1 MLKKIAVLSI
11 AAALT
16 ACGNDSSKTETT
28 EVPKDTI
35 KPVPQTQPENEL
47 ADFEFHTL
55 VINIPSPF
63 EILTFLPKSGIP
75 YNKSLLNPVENEKK
89 YTTTTKKGL
98 NYGAYIVDLVY
109 LSTNEQYSDIKTY
122 FKTTRNL
129 AVSLDCAESF
139 DRISGS
145 RLEKNI
151 DQKDT
156 INKVIDQIFI
166 EMDDYLR
173 SNERLLTA
181 TQILVGS
188 WIESQYITT
197 TLLKDQTK
205 NKDNEILYQKVLQQN
220 FTSQKLVQLLKEFEK
235 EKEFMPVI
243 KGVQELDQIYSG
255 LKGDNIDKPTMEKLA
270 AKLTEVRG
278 KIVN

>member
-1 MLKKIAVLSI
+1 MLKKLALISI
-11 AAALT
+11 AASMI
-16 ACGNDSSKTETT
+16 ACGNDSPKTETT
-28 EVPKDTI
+28 EVPKDTA
-35 KPVPQTQPENEL
+35 KPVAQTHPENEL

-75 YNKSLLNPVENEKK
+75 YNKSLLNPVDNEKK

-98 NYGAYIVDLVY
+98 NYGVYIVDLVY
-109 LSTNEQYSDIKTY
+109 LSTNEQFSEIKPY

-139 DRISGS
+139 DKISGS

-166 EMDDYLR
+166 EMDSYLR

-188 WIESQYITT
+188 WVESQYITAT
-197 TLLKDQTK
+197 VLIDHPMTPE
-205 NKDNEILYQKVLQQN
+205 NEILYKKIKEQN
-220 FTSQKLVQLLKEFEK
+220 FTSQKLVELLKEFEK
-235 EKEFMPVI
+235 EKEFLPVI
-243 KGVQELDQIYSG
+243 KGVQELDKIYAG
-255 LKGDNIDKPTMEKLA
+255 MVGKELDNATLKQLA
-270 AKLTEVRG
+270 AKLTEVRS

>member
-1 MLKKIAVLSI
+1 MLKRILLLSC
-11 AAALT
+11 AAAMVS
-16 ACGNDSSKTETT
+16 CGNDSGKTT
-28 EVPKDTI
+28 EAPVDTV
-35 KPVPQTQPENEL
+35 KATPQTQPENEL

-63 EILTFLPKSGIP
+63 EILTFLPKAGIP
-75 YNKSLLNPVENEKK
+75 YNKSLLNPVENEAK

-98 NYGAYIVDLVY
+98 NYGVYIVDLVY
-109 LSTNEQYSDIKTY
+109 LSTNEQFSEVKTY
-122 FKTTRNL
+122 FKTSRNL
-129 AVSLDCAESF
+129 AQSLGCAESF
-139 DRISGS
+139 DNISGS

-156 INKVIDQIFI
+156 INKVIDQIYI
-166 EMDDYLR
+166 EMDSYLR

-197 TLLKDQTK
+197 TLLKNQTR
-205 NKDNEILYQKVLQQN
+205 NKDNEVLFQKVIEQN
-220 FTSQKLVQLLKEFEK
+220 FTSQKLVELLKEFEK
-235 EKEFMPVI
+235 EKDFKAVI
-243 KGVQELDQIYSG
+243 DGVGELDKIYSG
-255 LKGDNIDKPTMEKLA
+255 IQGGNLDKAAIDKLA